1 MLRLL
6 HGRIEGGLSV
16 SGFSKLVQG
25 DMASVEERVRESL
38 KERGFGVLT
47 EIDVSATL
55 KAKINVDRSPLKI
68 LGACNPTFANKALEA
83 DPDMALVMPC
93 NVVLSQEADGILVRA
108 IDPASLVS
116 TEDMKILAKE
126 AGDALSEAVSV
137 L

>member
-1 MLRLL
+1 MVF
-6 HGRIEGGLSV
+6 I
-16 SGFSKLVQG
+16 
-25 DMASVEERVRESL
+25 
-38 KERGFGVLT
+38 
-47 EIDVSATL
+47 
-55 KAKINVDRSPLKI
+55 
-68 LGACNPTFANKALEA
+68 A

-126 AGDALSEAVSV
+126 AGDALAEAVSV